1 MVPPISTTEST
12 FDRVPYSL
20 IQFNLAG
27 LDDSP
32 TECDGCS
39 RLVSHNLTLLGI
51 NHEIRVGSV
60 AITFFDTS
68 DIVRPHIVCPHFWV
82 HLVRDV
88 EKGFS
93 SDAYL
98 IDFRL
103 KMWLGHLSEES
114 LKALPHGFVRQLDY
128 SPNVLYK
135 KENVVAGGV
144 LPKGLYNILRQR
156 FPIDEGIQNFLSSKI
171 S

>member
-1 MVPPISTTEST
+1 MVRPTSTTDST
-12 FDRVPYSL
+12 FNRVPYSL

-51 NHEIRVGSV
+51 NHEIRMGSV
-60 AITFFDTS
+60 AITFPDTS
-68 DIVRPHIVCPHFWV
+68 DVVRPHFWV
-82 HLVRDV
+82 NLVRDV

-128 SPNVLYK
+128 SPNVFYK

-144 LPKGLYNILRQR
+144 MPKGIYKILRQR